1 MECMV
6 FKARI
11 GNVISIQFNFT
22 NQSNYY
28 GILKCIDHHLENE
41 LPDMLTDTSLFLN
54 PHQQNSN
61 ANIQLST
68 PVNLSH
74 FEKQLKL
81 LLCLYWFPPSNNN
94 NACQY

>member
-41 LPDMLTDTSLFLN
+41 LPDMLTDTCLFLK
-54 PHQQNSN
+54 PASTKFKRQYPTDHVC
-61 ANIQLST
+61 QLES
-68 PVNLSH
+68 
-74 FEKQLKL
+74 F
-81 LLCLYWFPPSNNN
+81 
-94 NACQY
+94 